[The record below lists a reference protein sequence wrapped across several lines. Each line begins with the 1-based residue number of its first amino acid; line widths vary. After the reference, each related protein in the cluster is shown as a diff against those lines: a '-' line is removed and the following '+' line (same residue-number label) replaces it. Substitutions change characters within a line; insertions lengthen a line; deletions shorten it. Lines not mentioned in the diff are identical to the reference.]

1 MSTVAVEVVYRGIF
15 QKTLARNIVRTI
27 VFAARKEGKIGT
39 AFGRYGDSPERNG
52 IPAKQFAIVSDS
64 PEELEENLAVYEA
77 REVDVTINVDD
88 TMCKGIESWAW
99 YGLQPINALTKPGG
113 TLIVTSRQ
121 TADALIE
128 DIHQKD
134 SAYNLAIVPASTSFS
149 GLWVYKDDH
158 TDVRILGAL
167 ARVCPELV
175 SLDSMLAALEDQG
188 WGGLKLTSARN
199 THDRLATRPV
209 EPGEGSEDEPF
220 SFDLPG
226 WKSMEEGL
234 VIRGVEGGAGFRGG
248 ALAEGYDPINSNGAG
263 DTSYQPTRSA
273 VFKKFSTRSMRPVIN
288 FDTCIKCTL
297 CWLQCPDTCFDV
309 TPDGL
314 YDANMEACCGCAVC
328 EAVCPVADCITMV
341 NEAEFNDNDSQW
353 EHWTKDKDGYHQWM
367 TDLIQVQ
374 KEKDATRSHGYH
386 SPGTYE
392 AESEAE
398 VALTGDDD

>member
-15 QKTLARNIVRTI
+15 QKTLARNIVRSI

-121 TADALIE
+121 TANALIE

-134 SAYNLAIVPASTSFS
+134 TAYNLAIVPAATSFS

-167 ARVCPELV
+167 AKACPELV
-175 SLDSMLAALEDQG
+175 GLDAMLAAIDDQG
-188 WGGLKLTSARN
+188 WGELKQTSARN
-199 THDRLATRPV
+199 TYDRVTFRPV
-209 EPGEGSEDEPF
+209 EPGEGTDDEPF

-226 WKSMEEGL
+226 WRSMEEGL
-234 VIRGVEGGAGFRGG
+234 VIRGVEPGGGFRGG
-248 ALAEGYDPINSNGAG
+248 NEGYE
-263 DTSYQPTRSA
+263 PTRSA

-328 EAVCPVADCITMV
+328 EAVCPVADCIVMV
-341 NEAEFNDNDSQW
+341 NEAEFNDNGSQY
-353 EHWTKDKDGYHQWM
+353 EHWTRDKEGYGQWM
-367 TDLIQVQ
+367 AELVQ
-374 KEKDATRSHGYH
+374 RQRAKDAERSHGYH
-386 SPGTYE
+386 SPGRYE
-392 AESEAE
+392 AESEA
-398 VALTGDDD
+398 AFTGDDD

>member
-121 TADALIE
+121 AADALIE

-167 ARVCPELV
+167 AKACPELV

-199 THDRLATRPV
+199 THDRLALRPV

-220 SFDLPG
+220 SFELPG
-226 WKSMEEGL
+226 WQSMEEGL
-234 VIRGVEGGAGFRGG
+234 VIRGVEEGGGFRGG
-248 ALAEGYDPINSNGAG
+248 ALGEGYDPINSNAAG

-353 EHWTKDKDGYHQWM
+353 EHWTQDKDGYHKWM
-367 TDLIQVQ
+367 TELIQVQ

>member
-99 YGLQPINALTKPGG
+99 YGLQPINALTKEGG

-121 TADALIE
+121 SAEALIE

-134 SAYNLAIVPASTSFS
+134 SPYNLAIIPASTSYS

-167 ARVCPELV
+167 AKVCPELV
-175 SLDSMLAALEDQG
+175 SLDSMLAALEDQD

-199 THDRLATRPV
+199 THDRLISRPV
-209 EPGEGSEDEPF
+209 EPGEGSDDEPF

-234 VIRGVEGGAGFRGG
+234 VIRGVEEGAGFRGG
-248 ALAEGYDPINSNGAG
+248 SLGEGYDAINSPADGGENG
-263 DTSYQPTRSA
+263 YQPTRSA
-273 VFKKFSTRSMRPVIN
+273 VFKKFSTRAMRPVIN

-341 NEAEFNDNDSQW
+341 NEAEFNDNDSQY
-353 EHWTKDKDGYHQWM
+353 EHWTRDKDGYHRWM
-367 TDLIQVQ
+367 TDLIEIQ
-374 KEKDATRSHGYH
+374 KEKDSTRSHGYH
-386 SPGTYE
+386 SPGVY
-392 AESEAE
+392 ESESE